1 MAGFKFSL
9 PARIRNIAR
18 QMSDRYSSLCTTF
31 NSRSYARKIVQYLNK
46 HNFWNRLLT
55 LPHFCIAFWIVLL
68 LWGEVWVFRSNVK
81 QCDWSRW
88 EIWPKNASPH
98 HLILLADPQLI
109 DPHSYPSRPWP
120 LDRLTITH
128 TDVYLKRSYTSLL
141 KILRPDTI
149 IFLGDL
155 FDGGREWKTYRSNL
169 KDVSWSDN
177 QRPSSERPYVKEWA
191 TRYNEDFWLDE
202 YDRFGRIFY
211 KFWNLGGLHPGP
223 WQRGKKII
231 SSLPGNHDLGFGDHI
246 KISIRDRFQAYFGE
260 GNRVDVIGNHT
271 FVSVDSVSLSAS
283 GSSSDVTEIIKPID
297 DFLANVQTMKRR
309 VVARE
314 LGFMAGKES
323 LIRYPHK
330 IEELASAN
338 FSDLPALDPGSGSP
352 EFPTILLTHVPLY
365 REPGTPCGPQREH
378 WPPTVSVKGKSNPIL
393 SDERNAISISRGYQ
407 YQNVLSPDDSIRLL
421 SSIGNVSSVFSG
433 DDHDYCEVVH
443 TADKNNVREI
453 TVKSISWAMGIRRPG
468 FLLLSMWNPVDGSG
482 RPLNEFPS
490 GSDTRIYQTPL
501 TTKSHLCLL
510 PDEIGILIT
519 YLCFIILTLATL
531 ILHSILLSN
540 LNLRPI
546 SSRDLSF
553 EIPTTGRNLKQDVN
567 TLSLSSSSS
576 SLNSNIRTTIASRN
590 LRNPNISNGNSHSV
604 TSDRRMWNFSY
615 SPTNIIEKNVGD
627 ITSNRNDPD
636 EYWENFE
643 PVKGDE
649 KAFSALKRV
658 RSKNPRFVFIRVAW
672 RSIWR
677 VTWVVVL
684 IYLSLFWFY

>member
-1 MAGFKFSL
+1 MAGFRFSL
-9 PARIRNIAR
+9 PARIINTAR
-18 QMSDRYSSLCTTF
+18 QMSDRYSSVCTTS

-46 HNFWNRLLT
+46 YNFWNRLLT
-55 LPHFCIAFWIVLL
+55 LPHFCIAIWIFLL

-120 LDRLTITH
+120 LDQLTITH

-177 QRPSSERPYVKEWA
+177 QRPSSERPYIKKWA

-297 DFLANVQTMKRR
+297 DFLANVQTLKRR
-309 VVARE
+309 AVARE

-338 FSDLPALDPGSGSP
+338 FSDDPTLDPGSGSP

-378 WPPTVSVKGKSNPIL
+378 WPPTVPVKGKSDRIL

-482 RPLNEFPS
+482 RPLNESPS
-490 GSDTRIYQTPL
+490 GSDAPTYQTLL

-531 ILHSILLSN
+531 ILHSILTSN
-540 LNLRPI
+540 LNLKPI
-546 SSRDLSF
+546 SSRDLIF
-553 EIPTTGRNLKQDVN
+553 ELPTTGSNLKQDVN
-567 TLSLSSSSS
+567 TLSLSSFS

-604 TSDRRMWNFSY
+604 TPDRPMWNFSY
-615 SPTNIIEKNVGD
+615 LPTSIIEKNAGD
-627 ITSNRNDPD
+627 ITSNHNDPD

-658 RSKNPRFVFIRVAW
+658 RNKNPRFVFIRVAW